1 MKARWG
7 EPRMEAQ
14 LGAHGE
20 EDSMEPCFM
29 FLQSRFLFSAVS
41 SLLLCHLVHPLF
53 SFHQERLF
61 FVVQS
66 LSRV

>member
-1 MKARWG
+1 
-7 EPRMEAQ
+7 MEAQ
-14 LGAHGE
+14 LGVHGE
-20 EDSMEPCFM
+20 EDSVEPCLM

-41 SLLLCHLVHPLF
+41 SLFLLCHLVHPLF
-53 SFHQERLF
+53 NFHQERLF